1 MNEHELMAKIQDLQK
16 EAARWKQRALNA
28 ADKACYNCEEYRSDV
43 KHPCESKTCPIYIIK
58 EDAGK

>member
-28 ADKACYNCEEYRSDV
+28 ADKACYNCEEYRPNA
-43 KHPCESKTCPIYIIK
+43 KQPCDCVMCPVYKIK
-58 EDAGK
+58 EEAGK